1 MSAAVDAAGALV
13 ALAEEGCALAAAGR
27 LDELAGQQ
35 ATWATAVAALRTAGD
50 ITPEVERLLDRAL
63 TLQGEQTAILA
74 AARDEVTSELGRLRR
89 TRTGAKGYA
98 AAGLGG
104 SARGLEATA

>member
-1 MSAAVDAAGALV
+1 MTAAVQAANALV

-27 LDELAGQQ
+27 LEELAGQQ
-35 ATWATAVAALRTAGD
+35 AAWAGAVAVLNGAGD

-98 AAGLGG
+98 AAGLGS
-104 SARGLEATA
+104 SARSVETTA